1 MLIESAGSAII
12 LVADLSSVSRLL
24 LSAMPADRGRSAVEA
39 ALEKAAKLA
48 ARQALMDAAEN
59 IALLQYG
66 EVYSDDLRDLLP
78 WSTGVSCTQVT
89 YSPPSSK

>member
-1 MLIESAGSAII
+1 MLIESAGCAII
-12 LVADLSSVSRLL
+12 LVADSGSVSRLL
-24 LSAMPADRGRSAVEA
+24 LAAMPADRGRSAVEA

-59 IALLQYG
+59 IVLQYG

-89 YSPPSSK
+89 YNPPS